1 LRRGPGPRAGIP
13 PDIET
18 LSAVYLRQYREL
30 AHLRRHILSM
40 LPVRSWRSVVEP
52 GCGTGL
58 LAAELTGLTGASYT
72 GIDVDARA
80 IAMATEAAY
89 GRPGCRFVCRDA
101 RDFVPRAD
109 AYVSQFFLT
118 ALVNPV
124 VWLQEV
130 RRALP
135 RDGVYAVFA
144 EYDYGSL
151 REEPAAGLAA
161 AVRDSLEADGFST
174 GIGGELDELFTH
186 AGFTVDTSGSVAGPL
201 QEPDSRFLDLQ
212 LGGSRAGEWKGTRL
226 SWTVAW
232 GIYRKQDP

>member
-1 LRRGPGPRAGIP
+1 LRTGPEPRAGIP
-13 PDIET
+13 PDTET

-30 AHLRRHILSM
+30 THLRRHILSM

-58 LAAELTGLTGASYT
+58 LAAELTGLTDAAYT
-72 GIDVDARA
+72 GIDIDAGA
-80 IAMATEAAY
+80 VAMATEAAF
-89 GRPGCRFVCRDA
+89 GRPGCRFLCRDA

-109 AYVSQFFLT
+109 AYVSSFFLT
-118 ALVNPV
+118 TLVNPV

-135 RDGVYAVFA
+135 GNGVYAVFA

-151 REEPAAGLAA
+151 REEPARGLADA
-161 AVRDSLEADGFST
+161 IRDSLEADGFST

-186 AGFTVDTSGSVAGPL
+186 AGFTVDTSGSVTGPL
-201 QEPDSRFLDLQ
+201 QEPDGRFLDLQ
-212 LGGSRAGEWKGTRL
+212 LGRSHAEAWKGTLL

-232 GIYRKQDP
+232 GIYRKQES